1 MSVAG
6 HPAGGGDVPA
16 GVGDGVLLP
25 GAAVLLAR
33 VAGVVAAGTMTELV
47 VVGAVEVIGGAGGAC
62 TVDKG
67 GAGGACTVD
76 EGGGSGGCIVDGAG
90 GYNTTQDTEVTY
102 FSYIRSYIHYI

>member
-16 GVGDGVLLP
+16 GVGDGVLPP

-47 VVGAVEVIGGAGGAC
+47 VVGAEVIGGAGGAC
-62 TVDKG
+62 TVDKD